1 MPIIGKD
8 FQRPREPEPKQV
20 IKLVPVKPEIKLIPI
35 LEVVLVEEKLYRIS
49 TYLIHPSR
57 LIEPEYFKEVMESS
71 RRDGIRVP
79 LRVRPCNCK
88 LLNVPHFE
96 VFDGH
101 SRHAGKDTNES
112 MLCEV
117 RDLTDDEAL
126 HEMLI
131 LETKGHKSAYWKAQ
145 LIAKLVEIKENE
157 MKEKGIDKGAK
168 KEVANIINRENIESG
183 QVLVA
188 QYLKINEL
196 FSYLKTLKSITNDD
210 LMRIKRLDKDNLL
223 NLANLSRGL
232 LPQVLEVWKRNPSI
246 SILDARREVVGYR
259 PHYPSSKPKHP
270 GKEKVIVEP
279 TAFTLPITP
288 DLLQRIRRIKSWI
301 MEILEEE
308 VKGTGIHWTK
318 RNKILYK
325 FAEKRDQT
333 ILQIAQDCLV
343 MGIEDVEHGFRE
355 GSISLHFETVNGVP
369 IGYKTIFKKRMKP
382 SEVP

>member
-1 MPIIGKD
+1 
-8 FQRPREPEPKQV
+8 
-20 IKLVPVKPEIKLIPI
+20 
-35 LEVVLVEEKLYRIS
+35 
-49 TYLIHPSR
+49 
-57 LIEPEYFKEVMESS
+57 
-71 RRDGIRVP
+71 
-79 LRVRPCNCK
+79 
-88 LLNVPHFE
+88 
-96 VFDGH
+96 
-101 SRHAGKDTNES
+101 
-112 MLCEV
+112 MLCDV